1 MTEEVPFNFQS
12 SNESFRQKN
21 AGLWLQAKMCGAC
34 RGSSIPLEQCL
45 VLIWGTVSV
54 VTSFIYLLKRDV
66 FFPLV
71 IRNDAVFV
79 LTLLLN

>member
-1 MTEEVPFNFQS
+1 
-12 SNESFRQKN
+12 
-21 AGLWLQAKMCGAC
+21 
-34 RGSSIPLEQCL
+34 
-45 VLIWGTVSV
+45 
-54 VTSFIYLLKRDV
+54 LLKRDV